1 MRTAIV
7 TDTNSGM
14 SVSEGR
20 EREIFVLPM
29 PVIVDGKDYREGKD
43 VSFQDVFRAMRDGKR
58 VSTASPSPGEL
69 KALWDSIFEE
79 GYEEI
84 VYIPMSSGLSSS
96 YSQAALLAET
106 YEGRVYVVD
115 NHRISLTQYESVLDA
130 KAFADRGKTG
140 AEIKDILEANTY
152 GATIYLTVESIEYLR
167 KSGRVTPAALA
178 LAAFLKIKPILTIQG
193 EKLDAF
199 AKARGMRAAMK
210 KMLDA
215 TAADLK
221 QKYPDT
227 PKQKILVGA
236 AGTLVQEEEVGQWSS
251 RVREAFPD
259 YTFLYHPLSC
269 SVACHTGPG
278 AVGTGFV
285 AMERYA

>member
-14 SVSEGR
+14 SVPEGK
-20 EREIFVLPM
+20 ERGIFVLPM

-43 VSFQDVFRAMRDGKR
+43 VSFQDVFRAMEAGKR

-130 KAFADRGKTG
+130 KAFADEGKTG
-140 AEIKDILEANTY
+140 AAIREILEKNRVNHFFCVIDGYWMRTPP
-152 GATIYLTVESIEYLR
+152 LTEPVR
-167 KSGRVTPAALA
+167 NAAA
-178 LAAFLKIKPILTIQG
+178 
-193 EKLDAF
+193 
-199 AKARGMRAAMK
+199 
-210 KMLDA
+210 
-215 TAADLK
+215 
-221 QKYPDT
+221 
-227 PKQKILVGA
+227 
-236 AGTLVQEEEVGQWSS
+236 
-251 RVREAFPD
+251 
-259 YTFLYHPLSC
+259 
-269 SVACHTGPG
+269 
-278 AVGTGFV
+278 
-285 AMERYA
+285 